1 MIRKGEY
8 PSFYLVELVSFYFK
22 FTMKGYKPAP
32 VKRHPRDVLRLHR
45 AERDQH
51 AGRGG
56 GAVFQLNP
64 FGILIL
70 PEQPS
75 TIGCLAFVQR
85 PSMMPF
91 TIVGNI
97 QQRSTE
103 RIGFVPSSC

>member
-75 TIGCLAFVQR
+75 TIGCLAFDDAVHHCWQHPAALDR
-85 PSMMPF
+85 
-91 TIVGNI
+91 
-97 QQRSTE
+97 E
-103 RIGFVPSSC
+103 DRICPG